1 MLLYF
6 NDNGVIYRYNEVISR
21 EDASEILGHS
31 PNNTVWYDDEEAV
44 FQAEDMIGKRKRFIY
59 EDGEVKIV
67 YEDIPEPPTPEPTD
81 TELIM
86 QTLFDSELRDFE
98 GTEERALLAQ
108 QMTDI
113 ELAILGGYTS

>member
-1 MLLYF
+1 MNHYAILNSENICTSLYSSQKTYYS
-6 NDNGVIYRYNEVISR
+6 DNYIYIGKENLSVLGKRYN
-21 EDASEILGHS
+21 
-31 PNNTVWYDDEEAV
+31 
-44 FQAEDMIGKRKRFIY
+44 
-59 EDGEVKIV
+59 DGEWENLVRI
-67 YEDIPEPPTPEPTD
+67 DPTPEPTD